1 MTRLLRISCLALLAA
16 ALLLP
21 GAPVRAEPGLRIVA
35 TIPPYAMLARAVA
48 GDNAEVAALV
58 QRGHDPH
65 HFDPTV
71 STMARL
77 RRAHVVIRN
86 GIGMRQVEDHI
97 QRAAEDPS
105 LFTVAEA
112 VAFEPIRG
120 PRGETNPHIWLDPDV
135 MADAADALADRLARL
150 RPDHADRFA
159 ANAAA
164 FTETV
169 ADADAQCRRWL
180 SDLPTRKVV
189 TFHPG
194 FDYFFRHFDLTVVGT
209 YRDLAGNEPGARGIA
224 ELLATIRRHD
234 LPALFREPQLPAGAA
249 RSLAAEAGV
258 DLAVLDP
265 LGFAEGIDGYPD
277 LLRYNARQVR
287 DAYRR

>member
-1 MTRLLRISCLALLAA
+1 MTRFLRSACLAVLAA

-21 GAPVRAEPGLRIVA
+21 GTAVQASSGLRIVT
-35 TIPPYAMLARAVA
+35 TIPPYAMMARAVA
-48 GDNAEVAALV
+48 GEGAEVAALV
-58 QRGHDPH
+58 ERGHDPH

-71 STMARL
+71 AAMAHL
-77 RRAHVVIRN
+77 RRADAVVRN

-97 QRAAEDPS
+97 QRRPDDPT
-105 LFTVAEA
+105 LLTVAEA
-112 VAFEPIRG
+112 AAFEPIRG
-120 PRGETNPHIWLDPDV
+120 PGGEINPHIWLDPDV
-135 MADAADALADRLARL
+135 MVEAAEALADRLGRL
-150 RPDHADRFA
+150 RPRRAERFA

-164 FTETV
+164 FAEAV
-169 ADADAQCRRWL
+169 ATADAQCRRWL

-189 TFHPG
+189 TYHPG
-194 FDYFFRHFDLTVVGT
+194 FDYFFRHFDFQVVGS
-209 YRDLAGNEPGARGIA
+209 YRDLAGNEPGSRAIT
-224 ELLATIRRHD
+224 ELLATIRRHE

-265 LGFAEGIDGYPD
+265 LGFAKGIDGYPE

-287 DAYRR
+287 DAYSR